1 VGVTGRSS
9 KEGSSSETFA
19 FVSSVFVDED
29 TAEEDS
35 EDAVSVGEN
44 ENELCCAFGGA
55 HKPIAA
61 RTSPFVSVRFGPVG
75 AMFDPSSLLSA
86 SRRRTE
92 GQKRARSGGADVSR
106 DVVSPFAAVTWYD
119 AVVVMGCSTYVREK
133 RRRAFASAFAFAF
146 ASAFKSV

>member
-1 VGVTGRSS
+1 MP
-9 KEGSSSETFA
+9 
-19 FVSSVFVDED
+19 SVCDEEA
-29 TAEEDS
+29 TEEDS

-44 ENELCCAFGGA
+44 ENKLCCAFGGA
-55 HKPIAA
+55 HNPIAA

-92 GQKRARSGGADVSR
+92 GQTRARSGGADVSR
-106 DVVSPFAAVTWYD
+106 DVVSFAAVTWD
-119 AVVVMGCSTYVREK
+119 NAVVVMGCSTYVREK

>member
-1 VGVTGRSS
+1 M
-9 KEGSSSETFA
+9 
-19 FVSSVFVDED
+19 SSVCDEVLLD

-35 EDAVSVGEN
+35 EAAIVSVGASKN
-44 ENELCCAFGGA
+44 KLRCAFGGA
-55 HKPIAA
+55 HNPIAA

-92 GQKRARSGGADVSR
+92 GQTRARSGGADVSR
-106 DVVSPFAAVTWYD
+106 DVVSFAAVTWD
-119 AVVVMGCSTYVREK
+119 NAVVVMGCSTYVREK